1 MAKTYQIWVFGKK
14 GCDKCA
20 VLNQRIDKLLGDER
34 WQAFE
39 KRQWD
44 VETEEGLVAF
54 CEMECVNPQRIPA
67 FVVTRL
73 NRATGGYE
81 PVPASARA
89 EGASATACGGSALLY
104 SYLGM
109 QTDYSRAGGG
119 VISPGMIAALLRQAC
134 AEAEKDAA

>member
-20 VLNQRIDKLLGDER
+20 VLNQRIDKLLADER
-34 WQAFE
+34 WRDFE
-39 KRQWD
+39 KRPWD

-73 NRATGGYE
+73 NGKTGAYE
-81 PVPASARA
+81 PVPAAPRA
-89 EGASATACGGSALLY
+89 EGAPAQARGASALLY

-119 VISPGMIAALLRQAC
+119 VIAPRMIAALLQQAR
-134 AEAEKDAA
+134 AEAEKDAV